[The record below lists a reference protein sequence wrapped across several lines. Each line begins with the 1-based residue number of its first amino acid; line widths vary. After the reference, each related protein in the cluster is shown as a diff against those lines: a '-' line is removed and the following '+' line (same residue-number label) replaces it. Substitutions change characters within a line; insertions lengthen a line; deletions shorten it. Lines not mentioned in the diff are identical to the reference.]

1 MSRKTIAK
9 RTIAE
14 RIADQ
19 LDLGQTQ
26 TLQVIQ
32 TFLDEIINELA
43 EGNRLEFRDFGVFE
57 TVERKPRMALN
68 PKTLEKVPVDRKV
81 VVKFKVGRL
90 MKERVASLGK
100 IPEDVMVDHTAVGD
114 VPPSPPLP
122 GDDSPSYGSL

>member
-19 LDLGQTQ
+19 LELGQTQ
-26 TLQVIQ
+26 SLQVIQ

-90 MKERVASLGK
+90 MKERVAALGK
-100 IPEDVMVDHTAVGD
+100 VAMDDFMDPAPASDLSV
-114 VPPSPPLP
+114 SPPLP
-122 GDDSPSYGSL
+122 GDDAPSFGSL